1 MLLVCLYGA
10 PGVGKLTVGRHL
22 EQTTSYLL
30 LHDHLTI
37 ETAATILPFG
47 TEGFSR
53 LRSALFRPLLDA
65 ACATGKGILVTHADD
80 VFWKPS
86 FQSILRSALDSHGYS
101 LKRVFL
107 RCSEVEHE
115 RRIADPGRAQYRKI
129 QSLDRLRSL
138 VNAGEFEKSHPRYED
153 LVLDT
158 TEMSAFE
165 TAKQIDHWLEASS
178 RKARVA

>member
-10 PGVGKLTVGRHL
+10 PGVGKLSVGRQL
-22 EQTTSYLL
+22 EQSTNYLL

-37 ETAATILPFG
+37 ETAAAIFPFG

-65 ACATGKGILVTHADD
+65 ACATGKGILATHADD

-86 FQSILRSALDSHGYS
+86 FQSILRTTVDSHGYS

-107 RCSEVEHE
+107 RCSDFEHE
-115 RRIADPGRAQYRKI
+115 RRIADPSRTQYRKI

-138 VNAGEFEKSHPRYED
+138 VEAGEFETTRPRFED

-158 TEMSAFE
+158 TEMSACE
-165 TAKQIDHWLEASS
+165 AARQIGLWLEASS